1 MCKWCSFL
9 VSVRVRYTAYGVQ
22 ARRVGPVPV
31 GDFQGKMAFGALRPV
46 SVSAARQRLEAGAAK
61 KRLKAGAARLVLAD
75 LG

>member
-1 MCKWCSFL
+1 M
-9 VSVRVRYTAYGVQ
+9 SVRLSTVHSVRCAGA
-22 ARRVGPVPV
+22 ARGT